1 LLKLKRRNFI
11 IVGGVLLIAVLALP
25 LMNVYAAYRFKPS
38 VFTEFSIGPQEVY
51 MIGEQAKYFAEKLQ
65 EYSDLNELNL
75 VVFGPDDANEA
86 NTVLIPLYM
95 SHPGR

>member
-1 LLKLKRRNFI
+1 
-11 IVGGVLLIAVLALP
+11 
-25 LMNVYAAYRFKPS
+25 
-38 VFTEFSIGPQEVY
+38 